1 VRAHAE
7 SLDCAEI
14 SFASGDAAQ
23 EDSPA
28 TVNALSMGEAEFRV
42 FYERTAPQLRGY
54 LRRVTGDLSTADD
67 LLQESYLRLLRAPSA
82 PTEEA
87 HRKHYL
93 FRIATNLLRD
103 HFRAAKRQPA
113 ALPETT
119 TAAEAAHPVR
129 DLALQ
134 SDLHQLLAEL
144 KPRERELLWLAYVEG
159 YRHDEIAK
167 LLSCRAASIRPMLFR
182 ARGKLAELLRT
193 RGWKRNSKE
202 QTKGTGTQE
211 EVSL

>member
-1 VRAHAE
+1 MRAHAE

-14 SFASGDAAQ
+14 SFASGAQ
-23 EDSPA
+23 KDSSSP
-28 TVNALSMGEAEFRV
+28 VGALSMGEAEFRA
-42 FYERTAPQLRGY
+42 FYEQTAPQLRGY
-54 LRRVTGDLSTADD
+54 LRRVTGDASIADD
-67 LLQESYLRLLRAPSA
+67 LLQESYLRLLRVPSA

-113 ALPETT
+113 ALPEA
-119 TAAEAAHPVR
+119 TAKEAAHPTR

-134 SDLHQLLAEL
+134 SDLHQLLSEL

-167 LLSCRAASIRPMLFR
+167 LLSCRTASIRPMLFR
-182 ARGKLAELLRT
+182 ARGKLAELLHA
-193 RGWKRNSKE
+193 RGWKRNSQEVPK
-202 QTKGTGTQE
+202 KPGTHE
-211 EVSL
+211 EVAP

>member
-1 VRAHAE
+1 MRAHAE

-14 SFASGDAAQ
+14 SFASGEAAQ
-23 EDSPA
+23 QAAAGPVS
-28 TVNALSMGEAEFRV
+28 ALSMSEAEFRA
-42 FYERTAPQLRGY
+42 FYEQTAPQLRGY
-54 LRRVTGDLSTADD
+54 LRRVMGEPSGADD

-103 HFRAAKRQPA
+103 HFRAAKRQPTV
-113 ALPETT
+113 LPEA
-119 TAAEAAHPVR
+119 TATETAHPTH
-129 DLALQ
+129 DLAIE
-134 SDLHQLLAEL
+134 SDLHQLLCKL

-167 LLSCRAASIRPMLFR
+167 LLSCRTASIRPMLFR

-193 RGWKRNSKE
+193 CGWKSDSQG
-202 QTKGTGTQE
+202 QTRKQEKQE
-211 EVSL
+211 EVSQ

>member
-1 VRAHAE
+1 MCAHAE
-7 SLDCAEI
+7 SLDCAEMT
-14 SFASGDAAQ
+14 FASTEPDENAACK
-23 EDSPA
+23 PA
-28 TVNALSMGEAEFRV
+28 GVTSMDEAEFRV

-67 LLQESYLRLLRAPSA
+67 LLQESYLRLLRASSA
-82 PTEEA
+82 PMEEA

-103 HFRAAKRQPA
+103 HFRAAKRQPTV
-113 ALPETT
+113 LPEA
-119 TAAEAAHPVR
+119 TATETAQPAR

-134 SDLHQLLAEL
+134 RDLQQLLSEL

-159 YRHDEIAK
+159 YRHDEIAS
-167 LLSCRAASIRPMLFR
+167 LLSCRTASIRPMLFR
-182 ARGKLAELLRT
+182 ARGKLAELLRA
-193 RGWKRNSKE
+193 RGWKRKSQE
-202 QTKGTGTQE
+202 QTRKLEKQE

>member
-1 VRAHAE
+1 MRAHAE

-14 SFASGDAAQ
+14 SFASAEPDENA
-23 EDSPA
+23 ERKPA
-28 TVNALSMGEAEFRV
+28 GVTSMNEAEFRV
-42 FYERTAPQLRGY
+42 FYEQTAPQLRGY
-54 LRRVTGDLSTADD
+54 LRRVTGDASTADD
-67 LLQESYLRLLRAPSA
+67 LLQESYLRLLRVPSA

-113 ALPETT
+113 ALPDA
-119 TAAEAAHPVR
+119 TATEAAHPTR

-134 SDLHQLLAEL
+134 SDLQQLLSEL

-159 YRHDEIAK
+159 YRHDEIAEM
-167 LLSCRAASIRPMLFR
+167 LSCRTASIRPMLFR
-182 ARGKLAELLRT
+182 ARGKLAELLRA
-193 RGWKRNSKE
+193 RGWKRDSQE
-202 QTKGTGTQE
+202 QTRKREKQE